1 MAAMAPGI
9 VQLSIFGWNQN
20 LTKYVKDGQPEKAMQ
35 LFHQMQHEAM
45 SPDKFTFVQGIGTC
59 EMRARAEGTGTIS
72 TNATGGYA
80 KCGALRML
88 GVCSTRCHLK
98 MWSLG
103 MPYLGDVPC
112 LGMARKL

>member
-72 TNATGGYA
+72 TNATGGCVTRLCYF
-80 KCGALRML
+80 CG
-88 GVCSTRCHLK
+88 GVDCTCQH
-98 MWSLG
+98 G
-103 MPYLGDVPC
+103 C
-112 LGMARKL
+112 T

>member
-45 SPDKFTFVQGIGTC
+45 SPDKFTFVQL
-59 EMRARAEGTGTIS
+59 A
-72 TNATGGYA
+72 
-80 KCGALRML
+80 
-88 GVCSTRCHLK
+88 
-98 MWSLG
+98 
-103 MPYLGDVPC
+103 
-112 LGMARKL
+112 